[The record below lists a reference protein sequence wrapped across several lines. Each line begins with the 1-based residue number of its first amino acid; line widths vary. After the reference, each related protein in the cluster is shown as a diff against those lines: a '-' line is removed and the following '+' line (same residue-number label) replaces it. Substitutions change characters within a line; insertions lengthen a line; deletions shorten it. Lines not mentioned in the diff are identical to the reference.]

1 MGNMEVKAMSLKE
14 LAQDIAKTGPSN
26 VKKLMEVVEHLP
38 TDSTLRQLSI
48 TLNKLIPF
56 IPQLEKVLGNGNIKN
71 LERLVKKIPDAKT
84 LDRLSNALPMLEKL
98 PDKQTLNQLLDKAD
112 SLKSFLD
119 SLEKEG

>member
-1 MGNMEVKAMSLKE
+1 MNWKGL
-14 LAQDIAKTGPSN
+14 LQDIAKTGPDN
-26 VKKLMEVVEHLP
+26 VKRLMEVAEHLP
-38 TDSTLRQLSI
+38 HDSTLRD
-48 TLNKLIPF
+48 LNTTINNLIPF
-56 IPQLEKVLGNGNIKN
+56 IPQLERVLGNGNIKN